1 MVLKYQFQTLLTL
14 RAPEIILLPPS
25 PCTVVIWNYDVIIIV
40 VLKCRP
46 SGCLDV
52 SPVSLKIWMKMASL
66 LLFEVNNWHILI
78 LTVVC
83 VIYMWSETHISG
95 LHDTTIEIEK
105 FPIFLMSWKWSAFCV
120 FLSRNSLKSLQP
132 APCLNFSFIWK
143 KNISWWKKKKRLF
156 SRSSS
161 LRERRFLVIVP
172 RSVLG
177 CEVDCEWNTQIFFYR
192 FLFVQT
198 LHGELCVLFLI
209 SNLSST
215 RQNSEV

>member
-25 PCTVVIWNYDVIIIV
+25 PCTVVIWNDDVIVIV

-83 VIYMWSETHISG
+83 VIYVIWDPYIRSIRYDNWNWKISH
-95 LHDTTIEIEK
+95 LFNVLKMICFSRFLIKEFLKIPTTGPLFEFFIYLKEK
-105 FPIFLMSWKWSAFCV
+105 YFLM
-120 FLSRNSLKSLQP
+120 
-132 APCLNFSFIWK
+132 
-143 KNISWWKKKKRLF
+143 KKKKRLF

-177 CEVDCEWNTQIFFYR
+177 CEVDCEWNTQIFFTVFCSYKR
-192 FLFVQT
+192 CMVSCASYF
-198 LHGELCVLFLI
+198 
-209 SNLSST
+209 S
-215 RQNSEV
+215 

>member
-25 PCTVVIWNYDVIIIV
+25 PCTVVIWNYDVIVIV

-83 VIYMWSETHISG
+83 VIYVIWDPYIRSIRYDNWNWKISH
-95 LHDTTIEIEK
+95 LFNVLKMICFSRFLIKEFLKIPTTGPLFEFFIYLKEK
-105 FPIFLMSWKWSAFCV
+105 YFLM
-120 FLSRNSLKSLQP
+120 
-132 APCLNFSFIWK
+132 
-143 KNISWWKKKKRLF
+143 KKKKRLF

-177 CEVDCEWNTQIFFYR
+177 CEVDCEWNTQIFFTVFCSYKR
-192 FLFVQT
+192 CMVSCASYF
-198 LHGELCVLFLI
+198 
-209 SNLSST
+209 S
-215 RQNSEV
+215 

>member
-25 PCTVVIWNYDVIIIV
+25 PCTVVIWNYDVIVIV

-83 VIYMWSETHISG
+83 VIYVIWDPYIRSIRYDNWNWKISHLFNVLKMICFSRFLIKEFLKIPTTGPLSEFFIY
-95 LHDTTIEIEK
+95 LKEK
-105 FPIFLMSWKWSAFCV
+105 YFLM
-120 FLSRNSLKSLQP
+120 
-132 APCLNFSFIWK
+132 
-143 KNISWWKKKKRLF
+143 KKKKGCLVGQARCVSAGFLLSCQAVFWAVKSTVNETRKFFLPF
-156 SRSSS
+156 SVRTNAAWWVV
-161 LRERRFLVIVP
+161 R
-172 RSVLG
+172 
-177 CEVDCEWNTQIFFYR
+177 
-192 FLFVQT
+192 
-198 LHGELCVLFLI
+198 LI
-209 SNLSST
+209 SHK
-215 RQNSEV
+215 

>member
-25 PCTVVIWNYDVIIIV
+25 PCTVVIWNYDVIVIV

-46 SGCLDV
+46 SGCLGV

-95 LHDTTIEIEK
+95 LRDTTIEIEK
-105 FPIFLMSWKWSAFCV
+105 FPIFLMSWKLSAFCV

-143 KNISWWKKKKRLF
+143 KNISWWKKKKGCLVGQARCVSAGFLLSCQAVFWAVKSTVNETRKFFLPF
-156 SRSSS
+156 SVRTNATWWVV
-161 LRERRFLVIVP
+161 R
-172 RSVLG
+172 
-177 CEVDCEWNTQIFFYR
+177 
-192 FLFVQT
+192 
-198 LHGELCVLFLI
+198 LI
-209 SNLSST
+209 SHK
-215 RQNSEV
+215 

>member
-14 RAPEIILLPPS
+14 RAPEIILLPPC
-25 PCTVVIWNYDVIIIV
+25 PCTVVIWNYDVIVIV

-105 FPIFLMSWKWSAFCV
+105 FPIFLMSWKWSAFRV
-120 FLSRNSLKSLQP
+120 FLSRNFLKSLQP

-143 KNISWWKKKKRLF
+143 KNISWWKKKKAVWSVKLVAWAPVSCYRAKQCFGLWSRL
-156 SRSSS
+156 
-161 LRERRFLVIVP
+161 
-172 RSVLG
+172 
-177 CEVDCEWNTQIFFYR
+177 WMKHANFFYR

>member
-25 PCTVVIWNYDVIIIV
+25 PCTVVIWNYDVIVLV

-83 VIYMWSETHISG
+83 VIYVIWDPYIRSTRYDNWNWKISH
-95 LHDTTIEIEK
+95 LFNVLKMICFSRFLIKEFLKIPTTG
-105 FPIFLMSWKWSAFCV
+105 
-120 FLSRNSLKSLQP
+120 
-132 APCLNFSFIWK
+132 PCLNFSFIWK
-143 KNISWWKKKKRLF
+143 KNISWWKKKRLF

-172 RSVLG
+172 SSVLG
-177 CEVDCEWNTQIFFYR
+177 CEVDCEWNTQIFFTVFCSYKR
-192 FLFVQT
+192 YMVS
-198 LHGELCVLFLI
+198 CA
-209 SNLSST
+209 SYLS
-215 RQNSEV
+215 

>member
-105 FPIFLMSWKWSAFCV
+105 FPIFLMSWKWSAFRV

-177 CEVDCEWNTQIFFYR
+177 CEVDCEWNTQIFFTVFCSYKR
-192 FLFVQT
+192 YMVSCASFF
-198 LHGELCVLFLI
+198 
-209 SNLSST
+209 S
-215 RQNSEV
+215 

>member
-14 RAPEIILLPPS
+14 QAPEIILLPPS
-25 PCTVVIWNYDVIIIV
+25 PCTVVIWNYDVIVIV

-83 VIYMWSETHISG
+83 VIYVIWDPYIRSIRYDNWNWKISH
-95 LHDTTIEIEK
+95 LFNVLKMICFSRFLIKEFLKIPTTGPLFEFFIYLKEK
-105 FPIFLMSWKWSAFCV
+105 YFLM
-120 FLSRNSLKSLQP
+120 
-132 APCLNFSFIWK
+132 
-143 KNISWWKKKKRLF
+143 KKKKRLF

-172 RSVLG
+172 SSVLG
-177 CEVDCEWNTQIFFYR
+177 CEVDCEWNTQIFFTVFCSYKR
-192 FLFVQT
+192 YMVSCASYF
-198 LHGELCVLFLI
+198 
-209 SNLSST
+209 S
-215 RQNSEV
+215 